1 MAPVQRTAL
10 ITGGASGM
18 GLAVAQALSAR
29 GNWSI
34 YLVDL
39 NSAAGNAAA
48 ASLKNACFH
57 QCNITSY
64 ASLSAVFQRVFRANS
79 RIDFVFAN
87 AGIAEK
93 ANFYTKHA
101 PRSDDEV
108 DDDNDEPPPEPDL
121 LVVDICLKAVIT
133 TSYLALHYFRKSPK
147 DAQSD
152 RSLVMTASC
161 GGLYPSHYSPIYSA
175 AKHGVVGFMRSI
187 AKHFWVQER
196 IRVNAIC
203 PGTVKTNLLTAKEW
217 KNFPEEFFTPVEMI
231 VQTVLRLIDG
241 EDEEQGKRRIDGPG
255 RGDGTILWG
264 EAVEV
269 SGRNHYYREAARFCD
284 EGMMAVMRATDVEE
298 LEH

>member
-1 MAPVQRTAL
+1 MAPAKKVAL

-18 GLAVAQALSAR
+18 GLAVAQALSQR
-29 GNWSI
+29 GDWSI
-34 YLVDL
+34 HLLDL
-39 NSAAGNAAA
+39 DISGGHAAA
-48 ASLKNACFH
+48 DSLNNATFH

-64 ASLSAVFQRVFRANS
+64 ASLSAVFQTVFQANL

-93 ANFYTKHA
+93 ANFYTRH
-101 PRSDDEV
+101 PS
-108 DDDNDEPPPEPDL
+108 NSDEPPSEPEL
-121 LVVDICLKAVIT
+121 LIIDICLKAVIT

-147 DAQSD
+147 GTRSD
-152 RSLVMTASC
+152 CSLVMTASC

-187 AKHFWVQER
+187 AKHFWVQDG

-203 PGTVKTNLLTAKEW
+203 PGTVKTNLLTVKEW
-217 KNFPEEFFTPVEMI
+217 ANFPEKFFTPVAKVVEA
-231 VQTVLRLIDG
+231 VLLLVDG
-241 EDEEQGKRRIDGPG
+241 TDEEEWKRRIDGPG
-255 RGDGTILWG
+255 GDGGKILWG

-269 SGRNHYYREAARFCD
+269 SGTNHYYRDATKFCD
-284 EGMMAVMRATDVEE
+284 EGMKAVMEATDIEE